1 MFGISRRRARS
12 SHLPTTTRIIRP
24 PCDDSV
30 ISVRREV
37 AKEKESIRRWHQP
50 FRRWLRLWSVRSRP
64 MRGASKICP
73 STAFLVT
80 TGLFAAYVFFFRR
93 PFLARGG
100 GGYVLGGG
108 WGQRG
113 DRIAADGSPGQIARY
128 ARTADGPSPSE
139 FFPAPALGHRSM
151 PVPHYEFDMDL
162 LLEGQSREIR
172 PEDPGDSE
180 GGDEDLA
187 PELDAYY
194 AFDDDAVR
202 ASLWAETD
210 TENCRRSAWHR
221 LLFPSCNMFHEMSL
235 IDGFSLDA
243 VYFIE

>member
-1 MFGISRRRARS
+1 
-12 SHLPTTTRIIRP
+12 
-24 PCDDSV
+24 
-30 ISVRREV
+30 
-37 AKEKESIRRWHQP
+37 
-50 FRRWLRLWSVRSRP
+50 
-64 MRGASKICP
+64 
-73 STAFLVT
+73 
-80 TGLFAAYVFFFRR
+80 
-93 PFLARGG
+93 
-100 GGYVLGGG
+100 
-108 WGQRG
+108 
-113 DRIAADGSPGQIARY
+113 
-128 ARTADGPSPSE
+128 
-139 FFPAPALGHRSM
+139 M